1 MRSKRLFR
9 KKSENIQPDKKIH
22 KEKIDKYPF
31 VEVHWLDI
39 VGEAGWQTFD
49 QLHTSQLGRMI
60 SRGWLYSTDKGVTRI
75 FSDYGLKDK
84 KEGDEGYIETVGG
97 STIIPNSV
105 ITKLIKIK

>member
-1 MRSKRLFR
+1 MKSRRIVR
-9 KKSENIQPDKKIH
+9 KKVESIQPNKKIH
-22 KEKIDKYPF
+22 KEKIQKYAY

-39 VGEAGWQTFD
+39 VGDAGWQSFD
-49 QLHTSQLGRMI
+49 QLKESQLGRMV

-97 STIIPNSV
+97 TTIIPNSV
-105 ITKLIKIK
+105 VTKIIKIK

>member
-1 MRSKRLFR
+1 MKSRRIVR
-9 KKSENIQPDKKIH
+9 KKVETIQPNKKIH
-22 KEKIDKYPF
+22 REKIQKYSY

-39 VGEAGWQTFD
+39 VGDAGWQSFD
-49 QLHTSQLGRMI
+49 QLKESLLGRMV

-97 STIIPNSV
+97 TTIIPNSV
-105 ITKLIKIK
+105 VTKIIRIK

>member
-9 KKSENIQPDKKIH
+9 KKAENLRPDKKIH

-60 SRGWLYSTDKGVTRI
+60 SRGWLYSTDRPL
-75 FSDYGLKDK
+75 LKAPYELLAVNRESRTAVPLSRHTDLK
-84 KEGDEGYIETVGG
+84 TLI
-97 STIIPNSV
+97 TIAAS
-105 ITKLIKIK
+105 LAR

>member
-1 MRSKRLFR
+1 MKSRRIVR
-9 KKSENIQPDKKIH
+9 KKVEAIQPNKKIH
-22 KEKIDKYPF
+22 KEKIQKYAY

-39 VGEAGWQTFD
+39 VGDAGWQSFD
-49 QLHTSQLGRMI
+49 QLKDSQLGRMV

-97 STIIPNSV
+97 TTIIPNSV
-105 ITKLIKIK
+105 VTKIIRIK

>member
-1 MRSKRLFR
+1 MKSRRLF
-9 KKSENIQPDKKIH
+9 KKKTDPIQPNPKIH

-49 QLHTSQLGRMI
+49 QLAQSQLGRMI
-60 SRGWLYSTDKGVTRI
+60 SRGWLLSTNKGVTRI
-75 FSDYGLKDK
+75 FSDFGLKDK
-84 KEGDEGYIETVGG
+84 KEGDEGFIETVGG

>member
-1 MRSKRLFR
+1 
-9 KKSENIQPDKKIH
+9 
-22 KEKIDKYPF
+22 
-31 VEVHWLDI
+31 
-39 VGEAGWQTFD
+39 
-49 QLHTSQLGRMI
+49 MI

-84 KEGDEGYIETVGG
+84 KEGDEGYIETIGG